1 MNKRKAFLVILS
13 TLILI
18 VGLVASNIS
27 WWQVWGDKVD
37 ETERLKKEL
46 GSLQTIADDYRQE
59 AQGKKSRVAELSS
72 NQTELSNSQAEL
84 SRIQTELSNSQ
95 AELSRIQTDL
105 ENTQDERDAIRADKQ
120 ELETAKSDMETY
132 YKNEL
137 VEEFQKGKEAGYA
150 EILEQEALRHNPTYN
165 EMWGILRELSPEID
179 KGISE
184 IRESVRQVSCSDW
197 AVLVNNLVEDKGLRT
212 GVVFLVYK
220 YVDNGKWGHFLNSF
234 ETSDRGMV
242 YMDYFFRS
250 FDVKGAAVGNYYLG
264 FSDSLIKEV
273 KTDW

>member
-13 TLILI
+13 TLILV

-27 WWQVWGDKVD
+27 WWQVWGDKID

-46 GSLQTIADDYRQE
+46 GSLQTIADDYGQE
-59 AQGKKSRVAELSS
+59 AQGKKAELQRVVAELSS
-72 NQTELSNSQAEL
+72 N
-84 SRIQTELSNSQ
+84 QTELSNSQ

-150 EILEQEALRHNPTYN
+150 EILEQEAPRHNPTYN

-184 IRESVRQVSCSDW
+184 IRESVGQVSCSDW
-197 AVLVNNLVEDKGLRT
+197 AVLVNNLAEDKGLRT

-242 YMDYFFRS
+242 YMDYFFSS
-250 FDVKGAAVGNYYLG
+250 FDIKGVAVGNYYLG